1 MSQGTQKSLA
11 LRDELASELAV
22 RISSIAQAKSFG
34 SAGEARLALGA
45 GTSDSDSVNVQI
57 GTVDSIMKDVL
68 GLSQNV
74 FTPHV
79 AKVGIEAAATGATWA
94 TRLAV
99 IACLVAKGVRVELY
113 ERTHGTGPAFA
124 DLTAGNLK
132 AVFEI
137 HPQYPLMSSI

>member
-1 MSQGTQKSLA
+1 MSQGTAKSLA
-11 LRDELASELAV
+11 LLNELASELAV
-22 RISSIAQAKSFG
+22 RIPTIAQVKSFG
-34 SAGEARLALGA
+34 AASEARLALGA

-57 GTVDSIMKDVL
+57 GAVDSIMKDVL

-79 AKVGIEAAATGATWA
+79 AKVGIEAASTGATWA

-99 IACLVAKGVRVELY
+99 VGCLVAKGVRVELY

-124 DLTAGNLK
+124 DMTTGNLK
-132 AVFEI
+132 AVFEV
-137 HPQYPLMSSI
+137 HPQYPLMASI